1 MYECH
6 QASKGVPDLPK
17 KCNLH
22 LLMVS
27 DIYHL
32 TLLVVKQCRCMYIH
46 VNQSLLKQICV
57 KTCIIIHVSSGAVC
71 EDKKR

>member
-1 MYECH
+1 MYECQ

-22 LLMVS
+22 LLMGS
-27 DIYHL
+27 GTYHL

-46 VNQSLLKQICV
+46 VNQSLFKLLKQICV
-57 KTCIIIHVSSGAVC
+57 KTC
-71 EDKKR
+71 